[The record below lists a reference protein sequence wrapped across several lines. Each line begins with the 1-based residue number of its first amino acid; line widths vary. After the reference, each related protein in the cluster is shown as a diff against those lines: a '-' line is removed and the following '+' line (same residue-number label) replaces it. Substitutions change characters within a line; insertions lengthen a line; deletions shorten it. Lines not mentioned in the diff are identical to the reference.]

1 MRDCL
6 ACVLKKELVSCYCF
20 LTMGAP
26 DVPFEEEVASVG

>member
-6 ACVLKKELVSCYCF
+6 ACVLKKDLVSCYCF